1 MLRARRS
8 LYRRVAGLRAGES
21 GFTMIELVMAIFIFG
36 IVVTGIAA
44 GMMSTL
50 ALSRQDKN
58 RSVAANLASQEMDL
72 VRGTDFTSLPLGQ
85 YLTTQSV
92 DGVAYTVDRESEW
105 VTQTATSGPCQ
116 APPGSNLTY
125 LSVNISVSWPNMAGV
140 KPPASS
146 TILSPPVGTYDPNN
160 GHIAVTVRDRNGQ
173 PQDGVL
179 VSIAGSTVTDT
190 EYTGIDGCAFFAYE
204 PAGTYAVTLNT
215 TGYVSDQ
222 GAPIPSQ
229 SATVQPGS
237 IVPLQFQYD
246 AASSLVLTLVGNTG
260 VGAVPTTMP
269 IGVYNTHLLPSGIK
283 MVAGSGSPRT
293 IPNLFPFSD
302 GYEVWGGSCLDANP
316 EGVNG
321 SGIAFY
327 PGASRLGPLAMNPG
341 ASTAATL
348 SLPEITVTTKTAGN
362 VPRSGITVVAS
373 HAADAGCP
381 AGESYALGTT
391 NASGQ
396 VSTALPYGTWKITA
410 TSAVGSPFTNVSLSP
425 LNPPALTPVTVIVP

>member
-1 MLRARRS
+1 
-8 LYRRVAGLRAGES
+8 
-21 GFTMIELVMAIFIFG
+21 
-36 IVVTGIAA
+36 
-44 GMMSTL
+44 
-50 ALSRQDKN
+50 
-58 RSVAANLASQEMDL
+58 
-72 VRGTDFTSLPLGQ
+72 
-85 YLTTQSV
+85 
-92 DGVAYTVDRESEW
+92 
-105 VTQTATSGPCQ
+105 
-116 APPGSNLTY
+116 
-125 LSVNISVSWPNMAGV
+125 
-140 KPPASS
+140 
-146 TILSPPVGTYDPNN
+146 
-160 GHIAVTVRDRNGQ
+160 
-173 PQDGVL
+173 
-179 VSIAGSTVTDT
+179 
-190 EYTGIDGCAFFAYE
+190 
-204 PAGTYAVTLNT
+204 
-215 TGYVSDQ
+215 
-222 GAPIPSQ
+222 
-229 SATVQPGS
+229 VQPGS

-302 GYEVWGGSCLDANP
+302 GFEVWGGSCLDANP

-321 SGIAFY
+321 SGVAFY

-348 SLPEITVTTKTAGN
+348 SFPEITVTTKTAGN

-410 TSAVGSPFTNVSLSP
+410 TSAVGTPFTNVSLSP